1 MESISVTDDEDPEW
15 YPKIQQNSQSTS
27 ASRLC
32 LHGFKTSQPDIEN
45 ISFFTTRN
53 PVDGVCGLRNGPMKI
68 PIFSIPPSANYSSGE
83 TATGNNQSG
92 LKKPLLVVGLAF
104 YNEEPEELRR
114 TLVSLADQVAVMNDI
129 VDVRVVMV
137 SDGHTQMDSRTRK
150 YLRRLFSNDEQE
162 NENLKKLFKSMTT
175 HAKER
180 ALADEDERNQ
190 VAVDQRRKYPP
201 HVTYVVQRAHKSSE
215 TMTDTTGLVRIR
227 GGKDMNDNRFL
238 RLSLVLKAVNRRKH
252 NSQEWMFRFA
262 EEHSRHY
269 DTHNVLVF
277 LTDCGTF
284 YAPGCLLR
292 LTVYMLDHPKC
303 VGCTGRQRVMTAE
316 EQDCPNEGLAEK
328 FLRSVQRFDYESS
341 YAYSTGTFSLIGM
354 LPVLPGP
361 CCMMRFS
368 ALIQPRSFRPVD
380 PLNDVLEGRAITTN
394 TSFDED
400 VESAMLLKNGEPVS
414 PIKPPLSARNSMSDI
429 GVDLSPTSPLAA
441 MERVKMSDSLNSS
454 SLSPDRSSSSIGSPG
469 GTVPDGMN
477 VINLETYRPIQQS
490 AWEHFSLVVATPP
503 TQTNLTIENLKL
515 AEDRIPSYAIV
526 THGDKNAYTTWVD
539 GAIFYFQAETDL
551 RTFSAQRRRWTNGAL
566 FAYVYLLLGNVS
578 LLCGSASPA
587 PRKVILWFLFFLQL
601 VSYCLA
607 MLAPAIFGSGLY
619 LGLVSLFE
627 GGGREIV
634 IAVTVFYSV
643 YFFVF
648 TWWHR
653 YVVFNKPV
661 FFIMAILNAL
671 VIIFVLAG
679 FFRQSASWAFHP
691 SGIDRQLLQYFTL
704 AIFAVPFFMAIIA
717 LDFKSLGLLLISC
730 LQFLLFLPTLNGAFS
745 LYALARVA
753 DTSWGNRVSVA
764 GSNFKG
770 ATYNQLQDLQRDL
783 SNNAIVGLIS
793 MTVLNAVVETIVI
806 YYGFNSWFI
815 VGVLCFIF
823 FSTVV
828 QVLLATIYF
837 IGKHL
842 SGLTFWEKWG
852 CCLCSCCNKRRG
864 RIDYKNRASEVS
876 IDSLV

>member
-1 MESISVTDDEDPEW
+1 MEQVSSEDPVW
-15 YPKIQQNSQSTS
+15 YPRVDQVTTS
-27 ASRLC
+27 SSLSRLC
-32 LHGFKTSQPDIEN
+32 VHGFKTSQPDLDHID
-45 ISFFTTRN
+45 FFTTHN
-53 PVDGVCGLRNGPMKI
+53 PVDGVCGLRNGPMKVFHSSVPNLSI
-68 PIFSIPPSANYSSGE
+68 TGTKERPILII
-83 TATGNNQSG
+83 
-92 LKKPLLVVGLAF
+92 GLAF

-114 TLVSLADQVAVMNDI
+114 TLVSLSDQVSAISDK

-137 SDGHTQMDSRTRK
+137 SDGHTQMDTRTRK
-150 YLRRLFSNDEQE
+150 YLRRLFSNDNDD
-162 NENLKKLFKSMTT
+162 NERMKRLFKSMSS

-180 ALADEDERNQ
+180 ADADEDERNQ
-190 VAVDQRRKYPP
+190 VAMDLRRKHPP
-201 HVTYVVQRAHKSSE
+201 HVTYIVQRAHKSE
-215 TMTDTTGLVRIR
+215 KTGKDTTGLVRIR

-262 EEHSRHY
+262 EES
-269 DTHNVLVF
+269 TKNVDPRNVFVF

-284 YAPGCLLR
+284 YAPGCLMR
-292 LTVYMLDHPKC
+292 LTAYMIDHEHC
-303 VGCTGRQRVMTAE
+303 VGCTGRQRVMSAE
-316 EQDCPNEGLAEK
+316 DQDCPDEGLAEK
-328 FLRSVQRFDYESS
+328 FFRLVQSFDYESS

-368 ALIQPRSFRPVD
+368 ALTMQRSFRTVD
-380 PLNDVLEGRAITTN
+380 PLNDLIEGRQLITN
-394 TSFDED
+394 TSFDETNAEEEHD
-400 VESAMLLKNGEPVS
+400 VEQVSIVKNGEPVS
-414 PIKPPLSARNSMSDI
+414 PIKPPLSARNSLADI
-429 GVDLSPTSPLAA
+429 DLT
-441 MERVKMSDSLNSS
+441 E
-454 SLSPDRSSSSIGSPG
+454 
-469 GTVPDGMN
+469 
-477 VINLETYRPIQQS
+477 INLSSGNVSMNDTANNNINIETFRPIQQS

-503 TQTNLTIENLKL
+503 TQTNLVVENLKL

-526 THGDKNAYTTWVD
+526 LFGDHRAYTTWVD
-539 GAIFYFQAETDL
+539 GAVFYFQAETDL

-566 FAYVYLLLGNVS
+566 FAYVYLLLGNVN
-578 LLCGSASPA
+578 LLCGSASYA
-587 PRKVILWFLFFLQL
+587 PRKFLIWFLFLLQL
-601 VSYCLA
+601 VSYCIA

-679 FFRQSASWAFHP
+679 FFRQSASWGFYP

-704 AIFAVPFFMAIIA
+704 AILAVPFLMAIIA
-717 LDFKSLGLLLISC
+717 LDFKSLWLLVKAAIP
-730 LQFLLFLPTLNGAFS
+730 FWLFLPTLNGAFA

-753 DTSWGNRVSVA
+753 DTTWGNRVSVA
-764 GSNFKG
+764 GSNFKR

-783 SNNAIVGLIS
+783 SSNALVGLIF
-793 MTVLNAVVETIVI
+793 MTVLNGVVETLVI
-806 YYGFNSWFI
+806 YYGVNSWFI
-815 VGVLCFIF
+815 VGVLCIIF

-837 IGKHL
+837 LGKHL
-842 SGLTFWEKWG
+842 SGLTFWEKCG
-852 CCLCSCCNKRRG
+852 CCLCACCKRRG
-864 RIDYKNRASEVS
+864 RMNYKEKAETSL
-876 IDSLV
+876 DSLV